1 MRKLINRFL
10 LVLLSFLSSETY
22 SQAIV
27 DIEQIRKNGEIGIFK
42 SADLLLAS
50 SSGNEDRSDI
60 ELGINYV
67 NNSDKNEF
75 MVTINKSER
84 KKDKAIEDE
93 AFFTHI
99 RYLKKLPNNKFDV
112 EGYVQRSENPFQ
124 SYSIR
129 DIAGIGLRFK
139 LFQNSKFGVSVL
151 DEKEESLLGIKTA
164 TTRVNFYLSRPFV
177 FAENNLNISLFYQPK
192 VTSFS
197 EDYKTSLVATY
208 KIEISELFNIK
219 INYSNSLDSMPPDN
233 AGKRDSSIST
243 SFEYKF

>member
-10 LVLLSFLSSETY
+10 LVLLSFLSSETC

-60 ELGINYV
+60 KLGINYV

-99 RYLKKLPNNKFDV
+99 R
-112 EGYVQRSENPFQ
+112 
-124 SYSIR
+124 
-129 DIAGIGLRFK
+129 
-139 LFQNSKFGVSVL
+139 
-151 DEKEESLLGIKTA
+151 
-164 TTRVNFYLSRPFV
+164 
-177 FAENNLNISLFYQPK
+177 
-192 VTSFS
+192 
-197 EDYKTSLVATY
+197 
-208 KIEISELFNIK
+208 
-219 INYSNSLDSMPPDN
+219 
-233 AGKRDSSIST
+233 
-243 SFEYKF
+243 

>member
-1 MRKLINRFL
+1 MRNLINRFF
-10 LVLLSFLSSETY
+10 LVLFCFFSSGLY

-42 SADLLLAS
+42 SADLLLTS

-60 ELGINYV
+60 KLGINYV
-67 NNSDKNEF
+67 NNSDTNEF

-99 RYLKKLPNNKFDV
+99 RYLKKLPNNKFDI
-112 EGYVQRSENPFQ
+112 EGYIQRSENPFQ

-129 DIAGIGLRFK
+129 DIAGIGLRLK
-139 LFQNSKFGVSVL
+139 LFQNSKLGVSVL
-151 DEKEESLLGIKTA
+151 NEKEESLLGIKTE
-164 TTRVNFYLSRPFV
+164 TTRANFYLSRPFV
-177 FAENNLNISLFYQPK
+177 FAGNNLNISLFYQPK
-192 VTSFS
+192 VSNFS
-197 EDYKTSLVATY
+197 DDYKTSLVATY

-219 INYSNSLDSMPPDN
+219 INYTNSLDSMPPDN

>member
-1 MRKLINRFL
+1 MRKSINSFL
-10 LVLLSFLSSETY
+10 LLLFSFFSSGIY

-42 SADLLLAS
+42 SAGLLFAN

-60 ELGINYV
+60 KLGINYV
-67 NNSDKNEF
+67 NNSDTNEF
-75 MVTINKSER
+75 MITINKSER

-99 RYLKKLPNNKFDV
+99 RYLKKLPNNRFDI
-112 EGYVQRSENPFQ
+112 EGYIQRSENPFQ
-124 SYSIR
+124 SYSVR
-129 DIAGIGLRFK
+129 DIAGIGIRFK
-139 LFQNSKFGVSVL
+139 LFQNSKLGVSVL
-151 DEKEESLLGIKTA
+151 DEKEESLLGIKTQ

-177 FAENNLNISLFYQPK
+177 FAENNVNISLFYQPK
-192 VTSFS
+192 VTSLS
-197 EDYKTSLVATY
+197 DDYKASLVATY

-219 INYSNSLDSMPPDN
+219 INYSNSIDSMPPDN